1 MGRQVEIAVWRRY
14 AEDRIAG
21 ATRQVAA
28 TRHGI
33 AYNTATKFDRGDPTS
48 TGYPVWCTCAHAYPF
63 TVENAKWAQGR
74 GEKPTVIGPRA
85 TRNTD
90 VVCLNPRARTALG
103 DFDLF
108 RRRYFGEVSLPWHSE
123 VSAKID
129 ELQQQPGQSY
139 AVFNAPPGAGKSAL
153 IRAIGIRAT
162 VLNRKLRGG
171 RLSNS
176 APLAIREVRLMRRH
190 LERTTPVLQKSQL
203 ITAGM
208 ACDAEACL
216 ADDYGRFKPEG
227 RDQWSSEAFV
237 VLQPSGV
244 LVSEKEPTWSAYG
257 MDSVLLGNRLD
268 LILADDVDTPRS
280 VRANESTREAFCF
293 DWDNEVETRLEPD
306 GLLVVIGQRL
316 SVRDIYRYCADKGI
330 STEDVEVVN
339 VAEGGKQYH
348 HFVYPAH
355 FDEQC
360 TGEHTKAGAAWPE
373 GCLLDPYRVPWSKL
387 VMLQANQPHTYHTV
401 YQQRDGDPDSGLI
414 DPAWIDGGRGR
425 DGLDYVGCWDKQRS
439 LWQVPEG
446 VSGGVGCIQVDPSG
460 TQHWAVQ
467 AWLYVPP
474 LPRGP
479 NEPEGPTAETL
490 GHQRILLDLF
500 DGPMQAPDLLDWSH
514 TDGVF
519 HGKLEEWRANFAE
532 IGRRLDVVVVEVN
545 AAQRYL
551 LQFEHAT
558 RWAQRNFV
566 RFLPHSTGVMK
577 TDAKMGVMAMRGAYQ
592 FGLVRLPSGDQASRR
607 AVHPLVE
614 QVKRWPD
621 TQREDQVMAQWF
633 GEFNLSKIAPAPT
646 RQGATR
652 PFRPSWLVAS

>member
-1 MGRQVEIAVWRRY
+1 MGRQVDLRVWRRY
-14 AEDRIAG
+14 AEDRMGG
-21 ATRQVAA
+21 ANRQEAA

-33 AYNTATKFDRGDPTS
+33 AYNTAAKFDRGEQSS
-48 TGYPVWCTCAHAYPF
+48 TGYSVWTTCAHAYPF
-63 TVENAKWAQGR
+63 TVEHAKYTQGR
-74 GEKPTVIGPRA
+74 GENPAAANTRTVQ
-85 TRNTD
+85 TTE
-90 VVCLNPRARTALG
+90 VVCHNPKAREALA
-103 DFDLF
+103 DFSMF
-108 RRRYFGEVSLPWHSE
+108 RQRYFGEVSLPWHVE
-123 VSAKID
+123 VSDKID
-129 ELQQQPGQSY
+129 ELQQQPGQSF

-162 VLNRKLRGG
+162 VRNRKLRGA

-176 APLAIREVRLMRRH
+176 SNLAVREVRLMRRH
-190 LERTTPVLQKSQL
+190 LERTTPVLQKAQL
-203 ITAGM
+203 IQLGL
-208 ACDAEACL
+208 ACDALSTL
-216 ADDYGRFKPEG
+216 AEDYGRFKPEG

-237 VLQPSGV
+237 VLQPNGL

-280 VRANESTREAFCF
+280 VRANESTREAFYF
-293 DWDNEVETRLEPD
+293 DWNNEVETRLEPD
-306 GLLVVIGQRL
+306 GLLAAVGQRL

-330 STEDVEVVN
+330 STEDVEVIN
-339 VAEGGKQYH
+339 IAEGGKQYH

-355 FDEQC
+355 FEDIC
-360 TGEHTKAGAAWPE
+360 VGEHSKLAKAWPE

-425 DGLDYVGCWDKQRS
+425 DGLDYVGCWDKTRS
-439 LWQVPEG
+439 LWQIPEG

-474 LPRGP
+474 KPLRTG
-479 NEPEGPTAETL
+479 ELDGPTAETL
-490 GHQRILLDLF
+490 GHQRILLDIF
-500 DGPMQAPDLLDWSH
+500 DGPMQAPDLLDWNHDS
-514 TDGVF
+514 GEW
-519 HGKLEEWRANFAE
+519 HGKLEEWRQNFAE

-551 LQFEHAT
+551 LQFEHAK
-558 RWAQRNFV
+558 RWAQRHFV

-577 TDAKMGVMAMRGAYQ
+577 TDARMGVMAMRGAYQ
-592 FGLVRLPSGDQASRR
+592 FGLVRLPAGDQASRR

-621 TQREDQVMAQWF
+621 TQREDQVMAEWF
-633 GEFNLSKIAPAPT
+633 GEFNLSTIAPAPT
-646 RQGATR
+646 RLGTLK